1 MLLVCAETVIKG
13 CPTAN
18 KYNTACWNRTAFF
31 MLEPSLGT
39 VMPIGVS
46 WETLA
51 QKNYVHFTLL
61 HHTQSL
67 KKFILTAPP
76 L

>member
-13 CPTAN
+13 IPQLTTTTHSMLEQNCI
-18 KYNTACWNRTAFF
+18 F

-39 VMPIGVS
+39 VMPVGVS

-51 QKNYVHFTLL
+51 QRKTMCISPFFTI
-61 HHTQSL
+61 H
-67 KKFILTAPP
+67 KI
-76 L
+76 

>member
-1 MLLVCAETVIKG
+1 MLEQNCI
-13 CPTAN
+13 
-18 KYNTACWNRTAFF
+18 F